1 MASHPNNPTQKETNL
16 LRNVINLGE
25 APSCASDLEAAFQAI
40 TLDSQPTEAFGV
52 GRAVLS
58 GEGKEA
64 KSLFPSIMMLRDGTL
79 TLKNSNG
86 PEILLGKGEA
96 ASLPAGSFA
105 WKAQAA
111 DCVILTI
118 HQENAPVSFTKL
130 DLDHPMAP
138 GGAPN
143 AALLTTPAPTTFRY
157 EFQGDDPLAW
167 GIWATTPYA
176 RHPITYSF
184 SELMMLRKGEVTLS
198 NPDEGSVTFVA
209 GDIFLVRCGAVAAWH
224 NPVDLQ
230 KLWIIHS
237 PN

>member
-1 MASHPNNPTQKETNL
+1 MQKDFNL
-16 LRNVINLGE
+16 LRNVINLGV

-40 TLDSQPTEAFGV
+40 TLDGQSTEPFGV

-58 GEGKEA
+58 GEGQDV
-64 KSLFPSIMMLRDGTL
+64 KSLFPSIVMLRDGAL
-79 TLKNSNG
+79 TLIDRDG
-86 PEILLGKGEA
+86 CEIVLAKGEA
-96 ASLPAGSFA
+96 ASLPGCTFS
-105 WKAQAA
+105 WKARAA

-118 HQENAPVSFTKL
+118 HEENAPASFTKL
-130 DLDHPMAP
+130 DLDHPMAT

-143 AALLTTPAPTTFRY
+143 AALLTTPAPTTYRH
-157 EFQGDDPLAW
+157 EFQSDDPLAW

-209 GDIFLVRCGAVAAWH
+209 GDIFIIRPGAVAAWD
-224 NPVDLQ
+224 NPSDLH
-230 KLWIIHS
+230 KFWIVHS
-237 PN
+237 EK